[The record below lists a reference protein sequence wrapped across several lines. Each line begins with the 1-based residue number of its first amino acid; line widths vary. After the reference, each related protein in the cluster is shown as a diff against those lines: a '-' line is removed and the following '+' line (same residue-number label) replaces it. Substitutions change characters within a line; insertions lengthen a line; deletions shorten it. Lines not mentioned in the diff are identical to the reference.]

1 MSQKHEEIRTA
12 VLAIVKRL
20 APEIDPARIIPDK
33 PLRTQI
39 DLDSMDWLNVLATIH
54 EKLGVNIPET
64 DYGKV
69 VTLDGIVAYLAEKI
83 PAVSAE

>member
-1 MSQKHEEIRTA
+1 MTQKHEQIRTE
-12 VLAIVKRL
+12 VLAIVRRL
-20 APEIDPARIIPDK
+20 APEVDPARIIPDK
-33 PLRTQI
+33 SLRAQI

-64 DYGKV
+64 DYAKV

-83 PAVSAE
+83 PAAPLE

>member
-1 MSQKHEEIRTA
+1 MSQKQEPIRTE

-20 APEIDPARIIPDK
+20 APEVDPTRIIPDK

-69 VTLDGIVAYLAEKI
+69 VTLDGIVAYLAERL
-83 PAVSAE
+83 PE

>member
-1 MSQKHEEIRTA
+1 MTRKHERIRTE
-12 VLAIVKRL
+12 VLAIVRRL

-69 VTLDGIVAYLAEKI
+69 VTLDGIVAYLAAKI
-83 PAVSAE
+83 PAAPEE

>member
-1 MSQKHEEIRTA
+1 MSQKQEQIRTE

-20 APEIDPARIIPDK
+20 APEVDPTRIIPDK

-69 VTLDGIVAYLAEKI
+69 VTLDGIVAYLAERL
-83 PAVSAE
+83 PE

>member
-1 MSQKHEEIRTA
+1 MSQQQEQIRAA

-20 APEIDPARIIPDK
+20 APEIDPARIIADK

-69 VTLDGIVAYLAEKI
+69 QTLDGIVAYLAAKI
-83 PAVSAE
+83 PAAAPE

>member
-1 MSQKHEEIRTA
+1 MSQKHEQIRTE

-20 APEIDPARIIPDK
+20 APEIDPAKIIPDK

-39 DLDSMDWLNVLATIH
+39 DLDSMDWLNVLAAIH
-54 EKLGVNIPET
+54 EKLGVNIPES

-83 PAVSAE
+83 PTASPE

>member
-1 MSQKHEEIRTA
+1 MSQQNEQIRA
-12 VLAIVKRL
+12 DVLAIVKRL
-20 APEIDPARIIPDK
+20 APEIDAAQIIPDR

-54 EKLGVNIPET
+54 EKLGVAIPEA

-69 VTLDGIVAYLAEKI
+69 QTLDSIVAYLGDKI
-83 PAVSAE
+83 PAAQA

>member
-1 MSQKHEEIRTA
+1 MTQKHEQIRTE
-12 VLAIVKRL
+12 VLAIIRRL

-69 VTLDGIVAYLAEKI
+69 VTLDGIVAYLGEKI
-83 PAVSAE
+83 PAAPEE

>member
-1 MSQKHEEIRTA
+1 MTQKHEQIRTE
-12 VLAIVKRL
+12 VLAIIRQL
-20 APEIDPARIIPDK
+20 APEIDPTRIIPDK

-39 DLDSMDWLNVLATIH
+39 DLDSMDWLNVLASIH

-83 PAVSAE
+83 PAAPKE

>member
-1 MSQKHEEIRTA
+1 MSQQQERIRTE

-20 APEIDPARIIPDK
+20 APEVDPVRIIPDK

-39 DLDSMDWLNVLATIH
+39 DLDSMDWLNVLASIH

-69 VTLDGIVAYLAEKI
+69 VTLDGIVAYLVERL
-83 PAVSAE
+83 PE

>member
-1 MSQKHEEIRTA
+1 MRQKPDQIRTE

-20 APEIDPARIIPDK
+20 APEIDPARIIPEK

-54 EKLGVNIPET
+54 EKLGVDIPET

-69 VTLDGIVAYLAEKI
+69 VTLDGIVAYLVEKTA
-83 PAVSAE
+83 PPTSE

>member
-1 MSQKHEEIRTA
+1 MSQKQEQIRTE

-20 APEIDPARIIPDK
+20 APEVDPTRIIPNK

-69 VTLDGIVAYLAEKI
+69 VTLDGIVAYLAERL
-83 PAVSAE
+83 PE